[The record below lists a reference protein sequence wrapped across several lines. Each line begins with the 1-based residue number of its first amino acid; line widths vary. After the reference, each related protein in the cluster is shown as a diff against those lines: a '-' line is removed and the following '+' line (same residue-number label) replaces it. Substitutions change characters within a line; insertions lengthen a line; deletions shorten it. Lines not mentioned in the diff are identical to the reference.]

1 MTIFMRKNMKKK
13 VFYALLCVGLL
24 LSGLDA
30 QAQEKKK
37 KGFGGFLDKV
47 NNVLSETNQAL
58 EDVNSTLDGTANN
71 ATKNGGVKVTSPT
84 RNLKL
89 EYKGNYVEG
98 NDVVVEFML
107 SNMTDKSI
115 GLNWGGG
122 TAWDDLGNSYS
133 FGDMEF
139 TIGGKEVSPMGVEVP
154 AEVPVKAVIRLR
166 KVDSKAKAIAKI
178 TIDTYQYKGF
188 QVRKFTIAREEM

>member
-1 MTIFMRKNMKKK
+1 MHCFVRACCCQGWMHRHRKK
-13 VFYALLCVGLL
+13 
-24 LSGLDA
+24 
-30 QAQEKKK
+30 EER
-37 KGFGGFLDKV
+37 FGGFLNKV
-47 NNVLSETNQAL
+47 NSALNETNQAL

-71 ATKNGGVKVTSPT
+71 ATKTGGVKVTSPT

-107 SNMTDKSI
+107 SNTTDKSI

-122 TAWDDLGNSYS
+122 TAWDDQGNSYS

-139 TIGGKEVSPMGVEVP
+139 TIGGKDVGPTGVEVP
-154 AEVPVKAVIRLR
+154 TEVPVKAVIRLK

-178 TIDTYQYKGF
+178 TINTYQYQGF
-188 QVRKFTIAREEM
+188 QVRKFTIAREDM